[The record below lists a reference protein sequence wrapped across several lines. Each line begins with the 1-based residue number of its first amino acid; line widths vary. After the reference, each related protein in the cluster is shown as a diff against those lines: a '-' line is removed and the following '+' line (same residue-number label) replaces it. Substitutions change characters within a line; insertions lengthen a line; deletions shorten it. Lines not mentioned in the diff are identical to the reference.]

1 MNYREYTLRTP
12 SEIKREEERLALQE
26 RTKSLAEQRD
36 KAELRR
42 ANYNKFI
49 VESKDFIVIEAM
61 NMMLEECL
69 PSTIPNELR
78 ALGRNCCTAFV
89 KEEGVNN
96 ILKRCKST
104 LFLNEF
110 MNIVEET
117 HKEIVHGAAESEED
131 DFAISNSVMQKY
143 YDKLRTLNYGPMC
156 NTIINRV
163 TEAEKEFIEDNIK
176 DRERIEDATEKA
188 AEKIKNVRSRYEDT
202 EEKIKE
208 EYAMMLNKEVNR
220 ISTTRRKNI
229 LESIINRLGKSV
241 MDNENVKDTFLNE
254 SGKLDT
260 PKVIESGEVMYTFLE
275 MVNTCN
281 FKPMTIE
288 YIESVLKSIK

>member
-12 SEIKREEERLALQE
+12 SEIKREEERLAMQE
-26 RTKSLAEQRD
+26 HSKSVAEQRD
-36 KAELRR
+36 RAESRR
-42 ANYNKFI
+42 AKYNKFI
-49 VESKDFIVIEAM
+49 VESKDFLVIEAM

-69 PSTIPNELR
+69 PSTLPSDLR
-78 ALGRNCCTAFV
+78 SLGRNCCTAFV

-117 HKEIVHGAAESEED
+117 HKEVVHGAAENEDD

-208 EYAMMLNKEVNR
+208 EYTLMLNKELNNISQNR
-220 ISTTRRKNI
+220 TRNI
-229 LESIINRLGKSV
+229 LESIIKRLGKSAV
-241 MDNENVKDTFLNE
+241 DSNSERFLME
-254 SGKLDT
+254 SGKLDSE
-260 PKVIESGEVMYTFLE
+260 KVIETGEVMYTFLE

-281 FKPMTIE
+281 FKPVTMD
-288 YIESVLKSIK
+288 YLGSVLKSIK